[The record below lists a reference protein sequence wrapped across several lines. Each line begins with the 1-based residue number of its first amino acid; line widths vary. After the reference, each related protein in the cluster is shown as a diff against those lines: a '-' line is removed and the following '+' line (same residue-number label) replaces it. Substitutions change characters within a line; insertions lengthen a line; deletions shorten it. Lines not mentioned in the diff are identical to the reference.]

1 MKILRSCRKS
11 KKGKRMKKKI
21 KLSKKDIASIQ
32 KQLGYHNS
40 GVEYKVTYHTENVY
54 KAPGI

>member
-1 MKILRSCRKS
+1 MKNKE
-11 KKGKRMKKKI
+11 KEI

-40 GVEYKVTYHTENVY
+40 GVEYKVTYHTENVH
-54 KAPGI
+54 KVPGV

>member
-1 MKILRSCRKS
+1 MKN
-11 KKGKRMKKKI
+11 KKKEI

-54 KAPGI
+54 KAPGV

>member
-1 MKILRSCRKS
+1 ME
-11 KKGKRMKKKI
+11 KKKKKI
-21 KLSKKDIASIQ
+21 KLSKNDIASIQ

-54 KAPGI
+54 KTPGI